1 MGDHLIICT
10 DGSVPEAEVPK
21 HIPRVLLIGEGNSI
35 KEIKKFNNRIVEIIY
50 WVYLA
55 GN

>member
-35 KEIKKFNNRIVEIIY
+35 KEIKKFNNPIEDIIY